1 MTKDEISFAY
11 LFGYHVEELK
21 KLLIPMARIGKNQ
34 SDRWGIRPLA
44 VLSKYKRSFYDFFY
58 QDFAQVT
65 NPPLDYIRENLV
77 TDLSTYLCRK
87 PNIFEP
93 RENFPLQE
101 ALS

>member
-1 MTKDEISFAY
+1 
-11 LFGYHVEELK
+11 
-21 KLLIPMARIGKNQ
+21 MARIGKEPIGSMGDTASLRYYQNTKV
-34 SDRWGIRPLA
+34 S
-44 VLSKYKRSFYDFFY
+44 YDFFY

-93 RENFPLQE
+93 RELLPPPKRH
-101 ALS
+101 